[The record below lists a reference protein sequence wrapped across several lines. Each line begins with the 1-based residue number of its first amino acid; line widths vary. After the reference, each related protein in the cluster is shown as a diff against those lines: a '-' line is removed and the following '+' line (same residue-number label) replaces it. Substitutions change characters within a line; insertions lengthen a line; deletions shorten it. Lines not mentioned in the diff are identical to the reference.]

1 MKTAENE
8 LKKYF
13 SSLVYYLNLSTT
25 YFSLLMWG
33 CIGFAST
40 ILVIV
45 IITQVCFVMRGKD
58 KCHGTSCITRFFMFF
73 FAFCAFILSA
83 ILLALIAVNFTMGS
97 ICDFT
102 FESVVDPSISENLKE
117 KLPIEIRGFF
127 SEQCIG
133 TTGMQISDYVLI
145 TNSILRENLR
155 TMDTFLEGISYY
167 DNFLKN
173 LAPDKNNNSIHLVA
187 EEWAKYKTGL
197 KDNFENV
204 KSMSFNTF
212 YLISDVCKESDC

>member
-45 IITQVCFVMRGKD
+45 VITQVCFVMRGKD